1 MAKAVAKAMRKGEET
16 RERLL
21 DIAEA
26 SILQKGFG
34 ATSIDEIIAA
44 AGITKSGFFY
54 HFADK
59 NMLARALLRRSG
71 ERDEIVFDDIF
82 GRARQLTDDPL
93 QTLLVALK
101 LLAETMAD
109 LPNGHPGCLVTTYC
123 YQERLFDREV
133 HDLNRGIVLNWRRRF
148 RDMLD
153 EIASRHRPAEPVDF
167 DQVAD
172 MFTSIIEGGL
182 VVGKAIRDT
191 QALPEQILL
200 YRHYVKL
207 LFQRPVAA

>member
-1 MAKAVAKAMRKGEET
+1 MAKAMRKGEET

-26 SILQKGFG
+26 SVLQKGFG
-34 ATSIDEIIAA
+34 ATSIEEIIAA

-59 NMLARALLRRSG
+59 NVLARALLQRSV
-71 ERDEIVFDDIF
+71 ERDDAVFDDVF
-82 GRARQLTDDPL
+82 GRARELTEDPL
-93 QTLLVALK
+93 QILLVGLK
-101 LLAETMAD
+101 LLAEIMAD

-133 HDLNRGIVLNWRRRF
+133 HDLNRQIVLGWRRRF

-153 EIASRHRPAEPVDF
+153 DIAECHTAAAPVDF

-172 MFTSIIEGGL
+172 MFTSTIEGGL
-182 VVGKAIRDT
+182 VVGKATHDPRS
-191 QALPEQILL
+191 LPEQILL
-200 YRHYVKL
+200 YRHFVKM
-207 LFQRPVAA
+207 LFQPRPAAA